1 LTHPRQ
7 RRIKC
12 DEEKPSCLRCERSGR
27 RCGGYPSNAVDL
39 EQDQDLSPS
48 RTASRSTSTNYTSNA
63 SIAPLASVVD
73 VIPWSQPQQQRFLA
87 LGQSV
92 LNSDPFQLYSQS
104 DQAVFSHLIPQLSVN
119 FPSVN
124 AAAAAFGAAYD
135 STVLN
140 DGDPLVREHCDEQYG
155 IALRLLQGELKRSE
169 PQYAPLI
176 LASALLAAA
185 ETLQARQNGALAHV
199 LGAFGVFTTLEQR
212 ALALPHST
220 QLPKIA
226 DGGLPD
232 DIIDLLESLC
242 LSIDLQVA
250 TFTWGQPSSLPS
262 HVFTNVTSEP
272 STVDELC
279 QEQPKLIHAALCFV
293 SEASHEVFEYDSDI
307 PYDLITQQAKAI
319 AWLRKWLA
327 SYADL
332 VETNPA
338 FLHYSTHDE
347 PPRLRNLYLL
357 KAQVL
362 SILIAVSNIYT
373 FSQTSYDKYAVEFEE
388 ILRCAELILSP
399 IAKTRASPQ
408 FLPFSP
414 RPGIIQPLFLTAR
427 KYRTSLPRRQ
437 AIRLLRRTGFE
448 GPFSGHYEAD
458 LATRFVE
465 IEEARPFK
473 GYLAEGEGLQAEQI
487 PDWRRICSCWR
498 LSEKYELDEQ
508 RIKFCRRRKAP
519 AYRNDDELDG
529 SWGFPK
535 ADSTNP
541 EQDWEI
547 WDEVL
552 RRTSSSPLSASWGTA
567 EAGKDLW
574 VPVSGEFPMHLSR
587 IHRDPDWIMSPA
599 VTGEHVRMEDADGAR
614 VELHC
619 GGFSRLMKTQEMI
632 CPCMQAGRC

>member
-1 LTHPRQ
+1 M
-7 RRIKC
+7 
-12 DEEKPSCLRCERSGR
+12 
-27 RCGGYPSNAVDL
+27 
-39 EQDQDLSPS
+39 
-48 RTASRSTSTNYTSNA
+48 ASRSTSTSYTSNA
-63 SIAPLASVVD
+63 SIAPLASLVHVS
-73 VIPWSQPQQQRFLA
+73 PWSRPQQQRFLA

-92 LNSDPFQLYSQS
+92 LSSDPFQLYSQS
-104 DQAVFSHLIPQLSVN
+104 DQAVFSHLIPQLSLN

-135 STVLN
+135 STVLKY
-140 DGDPLVREHCDEQYG
+140 GDPLVHEHCDKQYG

-176 LASALLAAA
+176 LSSTLLAAA

-212 ALALPHST
+212 ALALPSST
-220 QLPKIA
+220 QLPKKA
-226 DGGLPD
+226 NGGLPD

-262 HVFTNVTSEP
+262 RVFTNVTSEP

-279 QEQPKLIHAALCFV
+279 QGQPKLIHAALCFV
-293 SEASHEVFEYDSDI
+293 SEASHEVFQHGSDI
-307 PYDLITQQAKAI
+307 PYDLITQQAQVI

-327 SYADL
+327 SYTDL
-332 VETNPA
+332 VEAHPA
-338 FLHYSTHDE
+338 FLHYGNHDE
-347 PPRLRNLYLL
+347 PPRLHNLYLL
-357 KAQVL
+357 KAQIL
-362 SILIAVSNIYT
+362 SMLIAVSNIYT

-388 ILRCAELILSP
+388 ILRCAELILSLT
-399 IAKTRASPQ
+399 AKTRASPQ

-465 IEEARPFK
+465 IEEGRPFQ

-487 PDWRRICSCWR
+487 PEWKRICSCWR
-498 LSEKYELDEQ
+498 LSEKYELHER

-519 AYRNDDELDG
+519 AYPNDNELG
-529 SWGFPK
+529 GGWGFPK
-535 ADSTNP
+535 ANSPNP

-547 WDEVL
+547 WEEIL
-552 RRTSSSPLSASWGTA
+552 RRTSSSPPSPSWDTA
-567 EAGKDLW
+567 EVGRDFW

-587 IHRDPDWIMSPA
+587 MPRDP
-599 VTGEHVRMEDADGAR
+599 G
-614 VELHC
+614 
-619 GGFSRLMKTQEMI
+619 
-632 CPCMQAGRC
+632 